1 MTRRGSVTIE
11 LTYHYDFSD
20 DGDAAELVEAEV
32 SGARLSEK
40 ALRRMLQALYVD
52 EQQRL
57 TDAAFAESEPMPNH
71 EPDSEV
77 A

>member
-1 MTRRGSVTIE
+1 MKRGSVTIE

-20 DGDAAELVEAEV
+20 DGNDAELIEAEV
-32 SGARLSEK
+32 SGVRLSEK

-57 TDAAFAESEPMPNH
+57 TDAAWENAEDSPNH
-71 EPDSEV
+71 AGAAE
-77 A
+77 